1 MGKAMRYIASL
12 GDQRFSISVDENGQ
26 QRQITLNDAIHA
38 VDWLRI
44 GSAGQGGSAGRYS
57 LLINN
62 RSYEVVVRP
71 LEADDEG
78 GQRYEV
84 MIEGQPYVVRL
95 EDERERALASL
106 TGGSHEG
113 GDATIKAPMPGLVV
127 NIPVAVG
134 DAVQRGQTV
143 AVLEAMKMENDLAA
157 PRNGVVKEVKVAK
170 GQAVNQGQPL
180 IIVGEPGASA
190 GQPQDENGEH
200 EEIAGG

>member
-1 MGKAMRYIASL
+1 MRYMGTV

-26 QRQITLNDAIHA
+26 QRQVSLDGTAHT

-44 GSAGQGGSAGRYS
+44 GNAVAKTGAGCYS
-57 LLINN
+57 LLINH
-62 RSYEVVVRP
+62 RSYEVVVRR

-78 GQRYEV
+78 GQRFEV
-84 MIEGQPYVVRL
+84 LIDGQPYEVRL

-106 TGGSHEG
+106 AGSHES
-113 GDATIKAPMPGLVV
+113 GDATVKAPMPGLVV

-143 AVLEAMKMENDLAA
+143 AVLEAMKMENDLGA
-157 PRNGVVKEVKVAK
+157 PRNGIVKEIKVST

-180 IIVGEPGASA
+180 VIVGEPGTSAVHASA
-190 GQPQDENGEH
+190 NGENGE
-200 EEIAGG
+200 ITAS

>member
-1 MGKAMRYIASL
+1 MRYIASL

-26 QRQITLNDAIHA
+26 QRQITLDEATHA
-38 VDWLRI
+38 VDWLRV
-44 GSAGQGGSAGRYS
+44 GSASQSGGAGRYS

-84 MIEGQPYVVRL
+84 LIEGQPYTVRL
-95 EDERERALASL
+95 EDERARALASL

-113 GDATIKAPMPGLVV
+113 GDATVKAPMPGLVV

-157 PRNGVVKEVKVAK
+157 PRNGIVKEVKVAK

-180 IIVGEPGASA
+180 VIVGEPGASA
-190 GQPQDENGEH
+190 DQPPENGEND
-200 EEIAGG
+200 EIAEG

>member
-1 MGKAMRYIASL
+1 MRYIASL
-12 GDQRFSISVDENGQ
+12 GDQRFTISVDENGQ
-26 QRQITLNDAIHA
+26 QRHLTLNGTAYA
-38 VDWLRI
+38 ADWLPI
-44 GSAGQGGSAGRYS
+44 GSAGGAASGAGRYS

-62 RSYEVVVRP
+62 RSYEVVVRR

-84 MIEGQPYVVRL
+84 LLAGQPYEVRL

-106 TGGSHEG
+106 AGGHES

-143 AVLEAMKMENDLAA
+143 AVLEAMKMENDLGA
-157 PRNGVVKEVKVAK
+157 PRGGVVKEIKVVA

-180 IIVGEPGASA
+180 VIVGETEAGAAPAST
-190 GQPQDENGEH
+190 ENGE
-200 EEIAGG
+200 ITF